1 MNLALH
7 IVRCFK
13 LLKDVVVLYLFYN
26 VCLELAWTRKF
37 QILSSPE
44 KLNGLNCAARENVRG
59 HFAFISLV
67 KHYLKMI
74 IFSQGVKLTFQT
86 GSQRILL
93 I

>member
-1 MNLALH
+1 M
-7 IVRCFK
+7 
-13 LLKDVVVLYLFYN
+13 LYLFNN

-59 HFAFISLV
+59 HFASISLV
-67 KHYLKMI
+67 KHDLKMI